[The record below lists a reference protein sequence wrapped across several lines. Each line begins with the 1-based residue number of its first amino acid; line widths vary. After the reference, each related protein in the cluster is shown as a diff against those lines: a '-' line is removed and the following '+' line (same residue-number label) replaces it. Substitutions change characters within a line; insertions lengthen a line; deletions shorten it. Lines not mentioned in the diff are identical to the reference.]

1 MQPSQI
7 AVIWATYEEQQ
18 RLEHESSRAHASSR
32 PSFARRFRRFVFRG
46 QLGPVGSHTPAWR
59 L

>member
-46 QLGPVGSHTPAWR
+46 QLGPVGSHTPA
-59 L
+59 